1 MIKETNKLAQQITLL
16 GFPFSPSSLPPPLP
30 QTPFLRTPVPPQP
43 LRQSGRRPLQSTA
56 GAAPL
61 CCTFFIPPDQRNL
74 TIIGC
79 VILIL
84 TLCIPFTIIRYNKNN
99 QNHKRLLF

>member
-43 LRQSGRRPLQSTA
+43 LHRSRRRPLQSTA

-61 CCTFFIPPDQRNL
+61 CCTYPH
-74 TIIGC
+74 
-79 VILIL
+79 LISVEAS
-84 TLCIPFTIIRYNKNN
+84 I
-99 QNHKRLLF
+99 LLFYRYVPFLLGTIAFR